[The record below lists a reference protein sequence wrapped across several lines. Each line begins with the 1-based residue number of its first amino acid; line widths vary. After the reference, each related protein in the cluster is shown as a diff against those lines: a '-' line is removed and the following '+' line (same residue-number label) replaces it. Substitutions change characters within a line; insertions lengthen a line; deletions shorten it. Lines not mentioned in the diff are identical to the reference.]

1 MLRILCLCTELLL
14 TFGNSFTHRCSLIE
28 SSTAKRKSLN
38 PFARAA
44 ASSAAPGVVAATNS
58 ETRSKLIGL
67 LQIAG
72 IILVIALAVVV
83 SRAPS
88 TPAAGATVLSRP
100 NFVSELT
107 QVRVAQPL
115 AQPFQISVAA
125 NGSISVRNYVNLS
138 PQVSGR
144 VERIAPGLRAG
155 GEFSAGETLLV
166 LDQEDFKLR
175 LAQAQAEVASAQSN
189 LLLQRAKSDAA
200 TANYAL
206 LNPGKIVPPL
216 VALVPQIAQ
225 AKAQLAAA
233 QSRADA
239 ARLDLS
245 RTRFS
250 LPFDGKVTNSS
261 AEVGQLLNAGA
272 AFGQVYAVDAVELVV
287 PLPPDDLALIAPAV
301 GRSVSVQ
308 DGQTTHQAKI
318 ERISAEL
325 DPRSRFAKVFVPIAA
340 NSGLQ
345 PGTFV
350 DVAIAG
356 SALPDAL
363 QLPES
368 ATQANGSVWYVKDNQ
383 LLRHDPVVLG
393 RNQQGSIIQRFDYAQ
408 GIVLGAV
415 PGAAAGQQ
423 VAVLGAGP

>member
-1 MLRILCLCTELLL
+1 MLRIRCLCTELLL
-14 TFGNSFTHRCSLIE
+14 AVGISVTHRCGLIQGA
-28 SSTAKRKSLN
+28 TPKRKSLN
-38 PFARAA
+38 PFARATSNTA
-44 ASSAAPGVVAATNS
+44 GPAMVAAGNS

-72 IILVIALAVVV
+72 IILVIALAIVV

-88 TPAAGATVLSRP
+88 TPASGATVLSRP
-100 NFVSELT
+100 DFVSEST

-144 VERIAPGLRAG
+144 VERIAPALRAG

-175 LAQAQAEVASAQSN
+175 LAQAEAEVASAQSN
-189 LLLQRAKSDAA
+189 LLLQQAKSDAA
-200 TANYAL
+200 IANYAL
-206 LNPGKIVPPL
+206 LNPGKQVPPL

-225 AKAQLAAA
+225 AKAQLAAT

-261 AEVGQLLNAGA
+261 AEVGQLLNAGV
-272 AFGQVYAVDAVELVV
+272 AFGQVYALDAVELVV

-301 GRSVSVQ
+301 GRTVFVE
-308 DGQTTHQAKI
+308 DGKTTHQGKI
-318 ERISAEL
+318 ERTSAEL
-325 DPRSRFAKVFVPIAA
+325 DPRSRFAKVFVPIAT

-350 DVAIAG
+350 NVAIAG
-356 SALPDAL
+356 SELPDAL

-368 ATQANGSVWYVKDNQ
+368 ATQANGSVWYVRDNQ
-383 LLRHDPVVLG
+383 LLRHDPVLLG
-393 RNQQGSIIQRFDYAQ
+393 RNEQGSIIQRFDYAQ

-415 PGAAAGQQ
+415 PGATAGQQ